1 MELISSRSE
10 LLGNIAQLREYLRR
24 PGLDR
29 DFASDLV
36 RKGRCFVIA
45 ENSGEMCFAPS
56 RFVGYRTNNR
66 HDHLHN
72 GTKHGSKTND
82 AIMAILAAQPLASA
96 VLEEEYV
103 KYCITLGISPCRL
116 RRKYWDLRLD
126 AA

>member
-10 LLGNIAQLREYLRR
+10 LLANIAQLREYLRR

-29 DFASDLV
+29 DFASALI

-45 ENSGEMCFAPS
+45 AESGELCFAPS
-56 RFVGYRTNNR
+56 RFVGYRTNSR
-66 HDHLHN
+66 HEHIHN
-72 GTKHGSKTND
+72 GTKHGSKTNG
-82 AIMAILAAQPLASA
+82 AIIVILAAPPLASE

-103 KYCITLGISPCRL
+103 KYCITLGINPNRL
-116 RRKYWDLRLD
+116 RRKYWDLRRD